1 MRRKVDG
8 TPKSR
13 TPVRAVRHDGETRA
27 NVPTAKLGP
36 SPAPTRRGPGSCATP
51 ATA

>member
-1 MRRKVDG
+1 MPRKVDG

-27 NVPTAKLGP
+27 NIPTAELEP
-36 SPAPTRRGPGSCATP
+36 QRRVDVYVSCH
-51 ATA
+51 